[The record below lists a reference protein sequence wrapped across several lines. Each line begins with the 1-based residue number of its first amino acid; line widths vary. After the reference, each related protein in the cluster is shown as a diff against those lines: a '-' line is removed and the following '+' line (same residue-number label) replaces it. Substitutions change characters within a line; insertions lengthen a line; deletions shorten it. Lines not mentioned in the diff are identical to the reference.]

1 MYMMICFITLAVA
14 TAFSTVTT
22 DATFLVAPFSLY
34 SRMKRSFEEMSLPIG
49 KKLGLA
55 SHVFL
60 FCLLRNYRETVLICI
75 LFQKTINLL
84 YDPRNM
90 ANDKKIDK
98 ILVHCHWIM
107 KDGVPHFRHH
117 MLGGTHKEQLDC
129 VYRFLFMKVFFGEF
143 GVLS

>member
-1 MYMMICFITLAVA
+1 MFFYF
-14 TAFSTVTT
+14 AFFVIIEKQSSC
-22 DATFLVAPFSLY
+22 AFYF
-34 SRMKRSFEEMSLPIG
+34 
-49 KKLGLA
+49 KKL
-55 SHVFL
+55 
-60 FCLLRNYRETVLICI
+60 
-75 LFQKTINLL
+75 NLL

-129 VYRFLFMKVFFGEF
+129 VYRFL
-143 GVLS
+143 S